1 MIKKK
6 IFEYFNMNNKE
17 NIEKENLENLEST
30 ENVDNSNLQEETPAN
45 SQEEQSNEVEEL
57 DEVAKLKAELEES
70 NNKFLRLYAE
80 FDNYKRRTSKE
91 RIDYMQSAGK
101 EVILSLLPILD
112 DFERGLEAMNSASDV
127 LSVKEGVDLIYQKLL
142 STLNQKGLKPMEVVG
157 EVFDADFHEAIANIP
172 VQDENQKGKIIEE
185 LQKGYLLN
193 DKILRFAKV
202 VTGQ

>member
-1 MIKKK
+1 
-6 IFEYFNMNNKE
+6 
-17 NIEKENLENLEST
+17 
-30 ENVDNSNLQEETPAN
+30 
-45 SQEEQSNEVEEL
+45 
-57 DEVAKLKAELEES
+57 
-70 NNKFLRLYAE
+70 
-80 FDNYKRRTSKE
+80 
-91 RIDYMQSAGK
+91 
-101 EVILSLLPILD
+101 
-112 DFERGLEAMNSASDV
+112 MNSASDV
-127 LSVKEGVDLIYQKLL
+127 PSVKEGVDLIYQKLL

>member
-1 MIKKK
+1 
-6 IFEYFNMNNKE
+6 MNNKE
-17 NIEKENLENLEST
+17 NIEKENKENLEST

>member
-1 MIKKK
+1 
-6 IFEYFNMNNKE
+6 MNNKE

-127 LSVKEGVDLIYQKLL
+127 PSVKEGVDLIYQKLL

>member
-1 MIKKK
+1 
-6 IFEYFNMNNKE
+6 MNNKE
-17 NIEKENLENLEST
+17 NIEKENKENLEST

-127 LSVKEGVDLIYQKLL
+127 PSVKEGVDLIYQKLL

>member
-17 NIEKENLENLEST
+17 NIEKENKENLEST

-91 RIDYMQSAGK
+91 SIDYMQSAGK

-127 LSVKEGVDLIYQKLL
+127 PSVKEGVDLIYQKLL

-172 VQDENQKGKIIEE
+172 VQDENQKGKIIE
-185 LQKGYLLN
+185 
-193 DKILRFAKV
+193 
-202 VTGQ
+202 